1 MPIQILGGIRPTT
14 RNRAVGDILAGVTL
28 ASMNVPQVLGYIRM
42 ACPCPFRQWSGRAQ
56 GRAQAR
62 YLLA

>member
-42 ACPCPFRQWSGRAQ
+42 ACTPRLRF
-56 GRAQAR
+56 
-62 YLLA
+62 L